1 MYYYNAVANLEASK
15 VGILT
20 WAKKEKWM

>member
-15 VGILT
+15 VGILG
-20 WAKKEKWM
+20 WAKRERWM